1 MWFYEKC
8 GKNENACSFFLSCV
22 YYVPSEWIVPQLHS
36 IGNIVKKKVFLI
48 AVVSLLFV
56 PFPQGQ
62 FTSSLYFVLLISLQP
77 LAHHSKIFMFFP
89 SISSSENSL
98 LTLFTKWTWIFPLC
112 QTKRPHFYFYFM
124 NVMSNL
130 SNSDLVL
137 SHGSALASFAECVI
151 LE

>member
-1 MWFYEKC
+1 MWFYGKC

-62 FTSSLYFVLLISLQP
+62 FTNSLYFVLLISLQP
-77 LAHHSKIFMFFP
+77 LAHHNKNFMFFP

-98 LTLFTKWTWIFPLC
+98 LTLFTKWTLNFSP
-112 QTKRPHFYFYFM
+112 
-124 NVMSNL
+124 L
-130 SNSDLVL
+130 SNKEATFLFL
-137 SHGSALASFAECVI
+137 FHECNVKFK
-151 LE
+151 